1 MPIDRI
7 NSIMTNKKSWSKVGL
22 GMSGETYLVG
32 QDSLLR
38 NQSRF
43 LIEDRA
49 NYLKM
54 IKNMGLS
61 LETINRIDNL
71 NSSIGLQPVITV
83 GTKAALRGE
92 SGAQIFP
99 DYRGVSV
106 LSSYKPLKIPG
117 VNWVLMS
124 EIDEDEAFAS
134 VNQLSK
140 SILLWF
146 FVLIMV
152 IITIAFW
159 FSKTI
164 TRPLETL
171 KIKAN
176 ELANGKLDLE
186 IKAETKDEIGNLAI
200 NFNSMR
206 NSIKNLV
213 GELEDIN
220 NNLEEKVAER
230 TLELE
235 QATEKIKTLVEVAAD
250 AIIMI
255 DSEQT
260 VLMFNPACESVFGY
274 KADEIIGKSMTKL
287 LPEKSRNIH
296 QSEIDKFKEEK
307 NKSRMLDDRR
317 EISGRRKDG
326 TIFPAEASISKMKI
340 NDYYYFIAFLRDI
353 TEKKAIESRLRLQ
366 STALESAANGIVI
379 TDPDGIIRWVNPAFA
394 KLTGYSH
401 DEAIGKNPAILKS
414 GQHEDSFYKKMWDTI
429 KAKNVWHDEVIN
441 KRKDGSFY
449 TEEMTITPVL
459 NEKSDIN
466 NFVAIKQDV
475 TERKELER
483 KLEEANKR
491 MKGEL
496 DIGRDIQM
504 SMLPLIFPA
513 FPDHKEFS
521 VYATLHPAREV
532 GGDFYDFFFLDDSRL
547 CFCVGDV
554 SGKGVP
560 AALFMAVTKT
570 LIKSRSSN
578 DFSTA
583 SILSHVNEE
592 MSKDNISSMFVTIFI
607 CIMDINTG
615 EMIYTNA
622 GHNPAYLRR
631 TDGNLER
638 LDIRHGPVIGA
649 VDGLDYKE
657 NKLNICCGDSI
668 LLYTDG
674 VTEAMNEKKTL
685 FSENRLVEFF
695 STFKSE
701 SVEILV
707 DSLVKTV
714 KDFEGKADQADDITV
729 LAFKYLGKPLRE
741 KSAIFNITIKNGLP
755 AIVQVNERFNSFADE
770 HGIPK
775 TVSRKMNMVFDELLN
790 NIISYAYQDNKDHD
804 IDVSVELTGN
814 WLGVT
819 ISDDGMPF
827 DPFTVHTPD
836 TDLSLE
842 ERDIG
847 GLGIHLVKNLMDK
860 FSYKREN
867 NKNILNFVKHIISE
881 NNSK

>member
-1 MPIDRI
+1 MKTKFKDFKIATKIIILLSTVAILAVSVIGFISWKIGKNTLEQESFNKLTAVREMKANQIEDYFQQVIDQVVTYSEDRMIIEAIKSFKIGFRVLDRETSYSNEEYLNIVKENKLYFETVFKSKLIENMAADDKSFNEEYYWEGDKETVILQNLYISKNQNSVGEKHLLNDADDGSFYSEVHNKYHPIIRNYLEKFGYYDIFLVDHETGHILYTVFKEVDFGTNLFDGPYSKTNIAHTFITSRKAKEKDHFNIVDFEPYAPSILAPAAFISSPIKDGDETIGVLIFQMPIDRI

-92 SGAQIFP
+92 TGTQIFR

-106 LSSYKPLKIPG
+106 LSSYKPLKISG

-124 EIDEDEAFAS
+124 EIDEYEAFAS

-152 IITIAFW
+152 IITIAYI

-340 NDYYYFIAFLRDI
+340 NDDQDLDC
-353 TEKKAIESRLRLQ
+353 SPQPWNLQ
-366 STALESAANGIVI
+366 L
-379 TDPDGIIRWVNPAFA
+379 
-394 KLTGYSH
+394 
-401 DEAIGKNPAILKS
+401 
-414 GQHEDSFYKKMWDTI
+414 M
-429 KAKNVWHDEVIN
+429 
-441 KRKDGSFY
+441 
-449 TEEMTITPVL
+449 
-459 NEKSDIN
+459 
-466 NFVAIKQDV
+466 
-475 TERKELER
+475 EL
-483 KLEEANKR
+483 
-491 MKGEL
+491 
-496 DIGRDIQM
+496 
-504 SMLPLIFPA
+504 
-513 FPDHKEFS
+513 
-521 VYATLHPAREV
+521 
-532 GGDFYDFFFLDDSRL
+532 
-547 CFCVGDV
+547 
-554 SGKGVP
+554 
-560 AALFMAVTKT
+560 
-570 LIKSRSSN
+570 
-578 DFSTA
+578 
-583 SILSHVNEE
+583 
-592 MSKDNISSMFVTIFI
+592 
-607 CIMDINTG
+607 
-615 EMIYTNA
+615 
-622 GHNPAYLRR
+622 
-631 TDGNLER
+631 
-638 LDIRHGPVIGA
+638 
-649 VDGLDYKE
+649 
-657 NKLNICCGDSI
+657 
-668 LLYTDG
+668 
-674 VTEAMNEKKTL
+674 
-685 FSENRLVEFF
+685 
-695 STFKSE
+695 
-701 SVEILV
+701 
-707 DSLVKTV
+707 
-714 KDFEGKADQADDITV
+714 
-729 LAFKYLGKPLRE
+729 
-741 KSAIFNITIKNGLP
+741 
-755 AIVQVNERFNSFADE
+755 
-770 HGIPK
+770 
-775 TVSRKMNMVFDELLN
+775 
-790 NIISYAYQDNKDHD
+790 
-804 IDVSVELTGN
+804 
-814 WLGVT
+814 
-819 ISDDGMPF
+819 
-827 DPFTVHTPD
+827 
-836 TDLSLE
+836 
-842 ERDIG
+842 
-847 GLGIHLVKNLMDK
+847 
-860 FSYKREN
+860 
-867 NKNILNFVKHIISE
+867 
-881 NNSK
+881 